1 MIRRLAA
8 GAAATALAL
17 SAAPA
22 AAQLG
27 SHNPEPGPR
36 ATVAIRNARIV
47 PVSGPEITGGTLV
60 ISDGKI
66 QAIGVN
72 VPIPQGAQIIDG
84 TGLSVYP
91 GMTEAGSQMGLREIE
106 SGANATNDLAE
117 TGRFNPNIQALS
129 GVNPHS
135 AHIGVSRVV
144 GITNV
149 ITRPSGGVI
158 SGQAALLNMAGFVAS
173 EMAVVPRTAMVISYP
188 GLGGGGGGFRG
199 GAGGASNEPVTPLDS
214 LNMLLDAAEAYGK
227 AMDAHAANPA
237 SPRPKTDLF
246 LAALVPVVRG
256 EMPVMFP
263 AETETAIRTVVEYAK
278 ERGLKPIIVGAR
290 DAWKLT
296 DFLKENDVPVIF
308 SRTQA
313 LPPNEDDPY
322 DVHYSAP
329 AKLAAAGVKF
339 AISSGEAD
347 PDIRNLPYIAGMAS
361 AFGLSR
367 EDALRAVTLW
377 PAEIF
382 GVADRIG
389 SLEVGKMAN
398 LVVTDGDLLEAT
410 TDTRYLFIDGR
421 NVPLNTRH
429 TDLYDMFKDR
439 VGPKQPVNLKP

>member
-1 MIRRLAA
+1 MIRRVSALAA
-8 GAAATALAL
+8 AALTV
-17 SAAPA
+17 AAIPA

-36 ATVAIRNARIV
+36 TTVAIRNARIV
-47 PVSGPEITGGTLV
+47 PVNGPEIVGGTLV
-60 ISDGKI
+60 IADGRI

-72 VPIPQGAQIIDG
+72 VTIPQGARIIDG

-117 TGRFNPNIQALS
+117 VGRFNPNIQALS

-188 GLGGGGGGFRG
+188 GIGGGGGGFRG
-199 GAGGASNEPVTPLDS
+199 GGAAATNEPVTPLDS
-214 LNMLLDAAEAYGK
+214 LNMLLDAAAAYGK
-227 AMDAHAANPA
+227 ALDAHAANPS

-263 AETETAIRTVVEYAK
+263 AETETAIRTVVGYAK

-290 DAWKLT
+290 DAWKMT
-296 DFLKENDVPVIF
+296 DFLVENDVPVIY
-308 SRTQA
+308 SRTQS
-313 LPPNEDDPY
+313 LPSSEDDPY
-322 DVHYSAP
+322 DANYSAP

-347 PDIRNLPYIAGMAS
+347 PDIRNLPYVAGMAS

-367 EDALRAVTLW
+367 EDALKAVTLW

-382 GVADRIG
+382 GVADQIG

-398 LVVTDGDLLEAT
+398 LVVTNGDLLEAT
-410 TDTRYLFIDGR
+410 TDTKYLFIDGR
-421 NVPLNTRH
+421 NVPLGTRH
-429 TDLYDMFKDR
+429 SDLYDMFKDR
-439 VGPKQPVNLKP
+439 IGPKQQADLRP